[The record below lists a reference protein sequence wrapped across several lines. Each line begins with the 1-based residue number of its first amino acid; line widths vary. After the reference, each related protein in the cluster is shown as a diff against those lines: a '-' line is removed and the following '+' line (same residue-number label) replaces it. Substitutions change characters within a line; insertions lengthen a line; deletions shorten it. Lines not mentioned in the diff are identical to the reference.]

1 MILIILLYALFGA
14 SFPMGKVNL
23 YYTTPLFLTGS
34 RMFLAGI
41 ILLAYQYF
49 SVHAQFKFKSK
60 HIWYYAQIIFFGIY
74 LSHVLRFWALDHM
87 TATKTC
93 FLYNLSPFFSSLYS
107 YFFFK
112 EIMTRKQWIGLAIG
126 LIGMTPILLSS
137 SSIEQASGELF
148 FLSWY
153 EIAVIVSVAAHSY
166 SWIVMRKLVRDK
178 SYEPAM
184 INGIT
189 MTSGGFLAL
198 ISSLFYDGFYPVTD
212 VMPFLF
218 FLVAVILISNI
229 ICYNLYGHLL
239 RKYTATLL
247 SFAGF
252 LGPLFTAFYGWLFLQ
267 EVITWQFYISAV
279 IVLAGLY
286 LFYQDELSGI
296 KEREEPIP

>member
-1 MILIILLYALFGA
+1 MILIILLYALFGV

-23 YYTTPLFLTGS
+23 QYTTPLFLTGS

-49 SVHAQFKFKSK
+49 NINADFKFKRK
-60 HIWYYAQIIFFGIY
+60 HIWQYAEIIFFGIY
-74 LSHVLRFWALDHM
+74 LSHVLRFWGLDHM
-87 TATKTC
+87 SATKTC
-93 FLYNLSPFFSSLYS
+93 FLYNLSPFFSSIYS

-112 EIMTRKQWIGLAIG
+112 EVMTRKQWLGLGIGVIAIMPM
-126 LIGMTPILLSS
+126 LLMTSS
-137 SSIEQASGELF
+137 VDESRGEWFSI
-148 FLSWY
+148 SWY
-153 EIAVIVSVAAHSY
+153 EVAVIISVAAHSY

-178 SYEPAM
+178 SYQPAM

-189 MTSGGFLAL
+189 MTAGGFLAL

-212 VMPFLF
+212 VMPFLGY
-218 FLVAVILISNI
+218 LVAVILISNI
-229 ICYNLYGHLL
+229 ICYNLYGYLL

-252 LGPLFTAFYGWLFLQ
+252 LGPLFTAFYGWLFLA
-267 EVITWQFYISAV
+267 ETITWHFYISAV
-279 IVLAGLY
+279 IVFIGLY

-296 KEREEPIP
+296 KEREEPVS